1 MPDWNMTC
9 SRQCLIS
16 SSIAS
21 SRKSSKIVAR
31 YLLGIVGFAFRRL
44 QRLIE
49 GLEMP
54 RFERHAKVGLA
65 HVAGAP
71 CAGVLDQG

>member
-21 SRKSSKIVAR
+21 SRKSS
-31 YLLGIVGFAFRRL
+31 
-44 QRLIE
+44 RLIE